1 MQDDRLLPYLTVQ
14 ESMMV
19 AANLKL
25 GADLAIQAKKV
36 VVEEIIDALGLKEAT
51 NTQTIN
57 LSGGQK
63 KRLSIALELVNN
75 PPIKFYDEVTF

>member
-63 KRLSIALELVNN
+63 KRLSIDNLYSAAVR
-75 PPIKFYDEVTF
+75 